1 MQKPDLPTIIVGA
14 LLALVVATGVY
25 VTYVRQPAELDR
37 LEKAEKAAKMK
48 QAEMQELLT
57 EYSQSQAQARKVTSK
72 WRSRYKV
79 VPDSLTTPEVVGYLN
94 SMTRDGFETFDIS
107 MQGVQEG
114 DAYNHY
120 TLRATGR
127 GYFSSLYQFIWQ
139 VENSRKFYA
148 VEDLNL
154 NHIDLITEVGSERA
168 NARDPSEEGEKKRKK
183 LQVMVSFNMSIN
195 AYFGGPE
202 GVAASGS
209 EWRPAGEDGKPQ
221 ARSASLPPVP
231 SKVLADADPN
241 INPFF
246 PVIMEQVPPNSRGL
260 LDLDQSKLVSI
271 VGGKAV
277 FKGPD
282 GEMEKLGV
290 GDDVYL
296 GQITE
301 IDPARGRVRAVLNRG
316 GIIDDVEK
324 TLGIED
330 AYQGVTGT
338 APMPAP
344 QDASDS
350 AARGTQRVGGS
361 TARQRENQARQM
373 GSNSQGQTSQGGSSQ
388 VNPSGQRRSAEERK
402 KARQQRI
409 RRRQAQQQRA
419 RKQQGGDGQ

>member
-14 LLALVVATGVY
+14 LLALVVAGGVY
-25 VTYVRQPAELDR
+25 VTYMRQPAELER

-79 VPDSLTTPEVVGYLN
+79 VPDSLTTPEVIGYLN
-94 SMTRDGFETFDIS
+94 DMTRSGFETFDIS
-107 MQGVQEG
+107 VRGVQKG
-114 DAYNHY
+114 DAYDHY
-120 TLRATGR
+120 ALRVTGR

-168 NARDPSEEGEKKRKK
+168 NARGPSEEGEKTRKK

-202 GVAASGS
+202 GVDASGS
-209 EWRPAGEDGKPQ
+209 EWRPAGEEEGKSQ

-231 SKVLADADPN
+231 SEVLADADPN

-271 VGGKAV
+271 VGGQAV

-282 GEMEKLGV
+282 GDMRKLGV

-301 IDPARGRVRAVLNRG
+301 IDPARGRVQAVLNRG

-338 APMPAP
+338 APMALP
-344 QDASDS
+344 QGTSDS
-350 AARGTQRVGGS
+350 VARGAQR
-361 TARQRENQARQM
+361 TRRQ
-373 GSNSQGQTSQGGSSQ
+373 
-388 VNPSGQRRSAEERK
+388 
-402 KARQQRI
+402 
-409 RRRQAQQQRA
+409 QAQQQRA
-419 RKQQGGDGQ
+419 RQQQSGEGGGR

>member
-14 LLALVVATGVY
+14 LLALVVAAGVY
-25 VTYVRQPAELDR
+25 VTYIRQPAELGR

-48 QAEMQELLT
+48 QAEMKELLT
-57 EYSQSQAQARKVTSK
+57 EYSQSRSQAREVMSK

-94 SMTRDGFETFDIS
+94 GMTRSGFETFDIS
-107 MQGVQEG
+107 VQGMQKG
-114 DAYNHY
+114 DSYNYY

-127 GYFSSLYQFIWQ
+127 GYFANLYQFIWQ

-154 NHIDLITEVGSERA
+154 SHIDLITEVGTERET
-168 NARDPSEEGEKKRKK
+168 ARDQNEEGEEQRKK

-202 GVAASGS
+202 GVSASGS
-209 EWRPAGEDGKPQ
+209 EWRPAGKEGKPQ

-231 SKVLADADPN
+231 SKVLADANPN

-260 LDLDQSKLVSI
+260 LNLDKAKLISI
-271 VGGKAV
+271 IGGKAV
-277 FKGPD
+277 FKGPG
-282 GEMEKLGV
+282 GEMRKVGR

-301 IDPARGRVRAVLNRG
+301 IDPTRGRVRAVLNRG
-316 GIIDDVEK
+316 GIIDDVVK
-324 TLGIED
+324 TLGMED

-338 APMPAP
+338 APLAVP
-344 QDASDS
+344 QSSEDS
-350 AARGTQRVGGS
+350 ASGPRRVGGS
-361 TARQRENQARQM
+361 TARQRESRARQM
-373 GSNSQGQTSQGGSSQ
+373 GDGPQVRDPGERATGGRQDSSI
-388 VNPSGQRRSAEERK
+388 RR
-402 KARQQRI
+402 QRI
-409 RRRQAQQQRA
+409 RRQQAQQRRA
-419 RKQQGGDGQ
+419 RQQSGGGGQ